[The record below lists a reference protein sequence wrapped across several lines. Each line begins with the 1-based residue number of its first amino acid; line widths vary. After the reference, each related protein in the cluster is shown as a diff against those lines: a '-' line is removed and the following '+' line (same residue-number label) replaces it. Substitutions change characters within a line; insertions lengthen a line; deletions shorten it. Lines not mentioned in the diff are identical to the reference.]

1 MINNTPPSRPNKY
14 IKMTTPIADFV
25 KNYALKNISRM
36 HMPAHKGNYLL
47 GCEELDITEILGADV
62 LYSANG
68 IIEESENNATSLFK
82 TKHTFYSTEGST
94 LAIKA
99 MLGII
104 KKIAPTNAKILAA
117 RNVHK
122 AFVYAC
128 GLLDFNVEWL
138 YPKES
143 EHLCD
148 CNVTPEDLRAK
159 LQELSSKCDMPCA
172 LYVTSPTY
180 LGKMLDIAGLSAVC
194 KEFGI
199 YLLVDNAHGA
209 YLAFEKPSRHPI
221 ALGADLCCDSAHKT
235 LPTLTGGAYLHI
247 SKRFKLYDKADTRA
261 MLSLFASTSPSY
273 LILQS
278 LDLTNLYI
286 TNGYKLKLERMEKR
300 IAEFKKELAD
310 IGFECEESEPLKIV
324 IHRKKC
330 GYSGDYIAE
339 HLRAYNVEAEYS
351 DCDTITL
358 MFSIENRPLDF
369 DRIKIALSLLSPK
382 LKSTTDSLPLSA
394 PERVISIREALFA
407 PNERIPTKDSLGR
420 ICASPSVSCPPAIP
434 PIISGERID
443 ADTLK
448 TLLYYGIE
456 EIDVIK
462 E

>member
-1 MINNTPPSRPNKY
+1 MSNNQTKY
-14 IKMTTPIADFV
+14 VKMTTPIVDFV
-25 KNYALKNISRM
+25 SAYANKNISRL
-36 HMPAHKGNYLL
+36 HMPAHKGSPLL
-47 GCEELDITEILGADV
+47 GCEALDITEISGADV
-62 LYSANG
+62 LYSADG
-68 IIEESENNATSLFK
+68 IIEESEENATSLFN

-99 MLGII
+99 MLAII
-104 KKIAPTNAKILAA
+104 KKNVPKNTTVLAT

-122 AFVYAC
+122 SFVYAC
-128 GLLDFNVEWL
+128 GLLDITVEWL

-148 CNVTPEDLRAK
+148 CNVTPEELSGK
-159 LQELSSKCDMPCA
+159 LQSLKDSDALPCS

-180 LGKMLDIAGLSAVC
+180 LGKMLDIKGLSEVC
-194 KEFGI
+194 KKFGI
-199 YLLVDNAHGA
+199 FLLVDNAHGA
-209 YLAFEKPSRHPI
+209 YLAFESPSMHPI
-221 ALGADLCCDSAHKT
+221 ALGADICCDSAHKT

-247 SKRFKLYDKADTRA
+247 SRSFKHYDKADVRA

-278 LDLTNLYI
+278 LDLTNAYLADGF
-286 TNGYKLKLERMEKR
+286 TQRLANTEKAVSSLK
-300 IAEFKKELAD
+300 AELAE

-330 GYSGDYIAE
+330 GYSGDFLAE
-339 HLRAYNVEAEYS
+339 HLRAHRVEAEYS
-351 DCDTITL
+351 DCDTLTL
-358 MFSIENRPLDF
+358 MASTETKALDF
-369 DRIKIALSLLSPK
+369 ERIKSALSLLTPK
-382 LKSTTDSLPLSA
+382 KQSNADSLPLSA
-394 PERVISIREALFA
+394 PEQIISIREALFA
-407 PNERIPTKDSLGR
+407 QSERISVQDSLGR

-443 ADTLK
+443 SDTLK
-448 TLLYYGIE
+448 ILLYYGIT